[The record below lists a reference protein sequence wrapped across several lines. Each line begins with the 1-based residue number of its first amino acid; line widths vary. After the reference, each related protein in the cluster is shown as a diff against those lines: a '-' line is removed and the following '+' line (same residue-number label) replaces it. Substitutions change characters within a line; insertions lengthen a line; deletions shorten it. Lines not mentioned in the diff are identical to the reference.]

1 MYCSDSI
8 KKSRKAPPEQYR
20 ALSTLVGAMNVV
32 EQLGAQSAFVDHM
45 SAEDILRDLDAS
57 ESDDS
62 DSVQL
67 CEDVVLDVDREVFLI
82 SHKHLNNFLHT

>member
-1 MYCSDSI
+1 MLSHSYSI
-8 KKSRKAPPEQYR
+8 KKSRKSPLEQYR
-20 ALSTLVGAMNVV
+20 AFSTLVGAMNVV
-32 EQLGAQSAFVDHM
+32 EQLGAQSAFDHM

-67 CEDVVLDVDREVFLI
+67 GDPLPAVPVVLDFDSEGF
-82 SHKHLNNFLHT
+82 